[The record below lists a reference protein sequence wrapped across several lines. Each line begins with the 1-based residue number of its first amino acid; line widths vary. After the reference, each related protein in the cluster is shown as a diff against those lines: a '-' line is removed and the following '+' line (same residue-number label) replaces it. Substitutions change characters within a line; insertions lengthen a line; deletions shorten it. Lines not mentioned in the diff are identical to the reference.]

1 MLPTPTAPS
10 PSSPLPDIQRL
21 AWRCRPIARAI
32 LCRRNVRADAAR
44 SLLPARLKAARE
56 ANSPDT
62 PRHPPCPVGHAPE
75 PGWPAVS
82 RRSGIRGA
90 AHMRRL
96 IGFHPRLASA
106 SIATDAALSPVQN
119 TPFKALISHCFSG
132 LFQGDALMGAESD
145 QGRFDAAMRTAAT
158 KLWIAVDK
166 YGDEEPAPIMKKGAA
181 RRARSLSCDRTQ
193 PISGLSETGTL
204 RRRAG
209 RLVRVPAAQ

>member
-106 SIATDAALSPVQN
+106 SIATDAALSPVQK
-119 TPFKALISHCFSG
+119 TPFKALISHCFLASSKGMLSWVPSRTKADSTLQCEQRRRSCG
-132 LFQGDALMGAESD
+132 L
-145 QGRFDAAMRTAAT
+145 
-158 KLWIAVDK
+158 LWINM
-166 YGDEEPAPIMKKGAA
+166 GMKSP
-181 RRARSLSCDRTQ
+181 RRS
-193 PISGLSETGTL
+193 
-204 RRRAG
+204 
-209 RLVRVPAAQ
+209 